1 MNLQRISSVRI
12 PTVGDT
18 GSKRYHTSPYL
29 FSNVAQMNFINTQ
42 ILMHTL
48 TQEIRV
54 FFFFFPPETI
64 NHFLISSSHPHLST
78 SSTIYSV
85 IFPLCTI
92 IDSPFLAHYTHTLS
106 HPICLPL
113 GSELWPFIDEESKLA
128 AVTSRSTQ
136 IWLADHITA
145 LRWEVE
151 REKRHSYLYL

>member
-18 GSKRYHTSPYL
+18 ASKRYHTSPYL
-29 FSNVAQMNFINTQ
+29 LSYVAQMNFINIQ

-54 FFFFFPPETI
+54 LSFPPETI
-64 NHFLISSSHPHLST
+64 NHLLISSSHTHLST

-85 IFPLCTI
+85 IFTLSTI

-106 HPICLPL
+106 HHICLPL
-113 GSELWPFIDEESKLA
+113 GSEL
-128 AVTSRSTQ
+128 
-136 IWLADHITA
+136 
-145 LRWEVE
+145 
-151 REKRHSYLYL
+151 